1 MAFLYHLSSFD
12 FEEKIT
18 SIRFSKRQVI
28 FLSSNF
34 SNRKNLLG
42 AIYIYPKKLCLLF
55 DFINLK
61 KGVDLKHTNEH
72 THTGEKP
79 YQCKESG

>member
-1 MAFLYHLSSFD
+1 MAFLYHLSSLD
-12 FEEKIT
+12 FKEKIT

-28 FLSSNF
+28 FLSFDF

-55 DFINLK
+55 DFIN
-61 KGVDLKHTNEH
+61 
-72 THTGEKP
+72 
-79 YQCKESG
+79 